1 MTTTQFKVVNYLT
14 KSFVI
19 VEGKKNADNFYI
31 IRSGNVKIIKENPT
45 IADDTSS
52 VLGPGDFFGV
62 ISCMSNRARIETA
75 VAVSNVSLIIVEREQ
90 FGMLIQKNPVIAMKI
105 IRFFSRKLRI
115 FNQAITRLT
124 LQDTGEENFEHLF
137 SIGEYYYKKKALK
150 HAIYAYQKYIEH
162 FPNGMNV
169 ENAISSLKTMGVP
182 LKAPEYPSEE
192 LKKMYLDNTMIF
204 CENEPG
210 GEVYIIQSGK
220 VKITKISGDEEM
232 LLAVLKP
239 GDIFGEMS
247 LLDNK
252 PRNASAISFGEVR
265 LMAINKANFEE
276 MVHMKPQLAIKIIS
290 LLSERIWTAYR
301 QIENLTIKDPMAR
314 IYDILLLQLEKQK
327 IPIHSHQAHNFEF
340 GTNEL
345 LQMVGVP
352 HEKGGVLINRLMEDK
367 SFTLDAGKIVCR
379 NLEELEKSVH
389 YFKKKAMMD
398 KKREESK
405 VL

>member
-1 MTTTQFKVVNYLT
+1 MASTQFKVVNYLT
-14 KSFVI
+14 RSFII

-75 VAVSNVSLIIVEREQ
+75 VAVSNVSLISVEREQ

-105 IRFFSRKLRI
+105 IRFFSRRLRL

-124 LQDTGEENFEHLF
+124 LQNAAEENFEHLF
-137 SIGEYYYKKKALK
+137 TIGEYYYKKKSLR
-150 HAIYAYQKYIEH
+150 HAIYAYQKYIENC
-162 FPNGMNV
+162 PNGNNV
-169 ENAISSLKTMGVP
+169 EDAISSLKSMNAP
-182 LKAPEYPSEE
+182 LKVPENPANE
-192 LKKMYLDNTMIF
+192 LKKVYPDNMMIF

-210 GEVYIIQSGK
+210 SEVYIIQSGK
-220 VKITKISGDEEM
+220 VKITRISGDEEM

-239 GDIFGEMS
+239 GDIFGEQS

-252 PRNASAISFGEVR
+252 PRNASAISFGDVS

-301 QIENLTIKDPMAR
+301 QLENLTIKDPLAR

-327 IPIHSHQAHNFEF
+327 IALHSHNAHNFEI

-345 LQMVGVP
+345 LQMVGIP
-352 HEKGGVLINRLMEDK
+352 PEKGSILISQFLEDK
-367 SFTLDAGKIVCR
+367 FFTLEGGKIVCK
-379 NLEELEKSVH
+379 NLEELEKSVQ

-405 VL
+405 VY

>member
-1 MTTTQFKVVNYLT
+1 MTATQFKVVNYLT

-52 VLGPGDFFGV
+52 LLGPGDFFGV

-75 VAVSNVSLIIVEREQ
+75 VAVSNVSLISVDREQ

-105 IRFFSRKLRI
+105 IRFFSRRLRL

-124 LQDTGEENFEHLF
+124 LQDAAEENLEHLF
-137 SIGEYYYKKKALK
+137 TIGEYYYKKKALR
-150 HAIYAYQKYIEH
+150 HAIYAYQKYIENC
-162 FPNGMNV
+162 PNGNNV
-169 ENAISSLKTMGVP
+169 EDAISSLKSMNAP
-182 LKAPEYPSEE
+182 LKAPDNPTRE
-192 LKKMYLDNTMIF
+192 LKKVYPDNMMIF

-210 GEVYIIQSGK
+210 SEVYIIQGGK
-220 VKITKISGDEEM
+220 VKITRISGDEEM

-239 GDIFGEMS
+239 GDIFGEQS

-252 PRNASAISFGEVR
+252 PRNASAISFGDVN

-301 QIENLTIKDPMAR
+301 QLENLTIKDSMAR

-327 IPIHSHQAHNFEF
+327 IPLHSHQSHNFEI

-345 LQMVGVP
+345 LQMVGIP
-352 HEKGGVLINRLMEDK
+352 PEKGSNLISQLLEDK
-367 SFTLDAGKIVCR
+367 FFTLEGGKIVCK

-389 YFKKKAMMD
+389 YYKKKAMMD

-405 VL
+405 VY

>member
-1 MTTTQFKVVNYLT
+1 MTTTQFKVENYLK
-14 KSFVI
+14 KSFII
-19 VEGKKNADNFYI
+19 VEGKKNAENFYI
-31 IRSGNVKIIKENPT
+31 IRGGNVKLIKENPT
-45 IADDTSS
+45 IADDTANL
-52 VLGPGDFFGV
+52 LGPGDFFGV
-62 ISCMSNRARIETA
+62 ISCMSSRARIETA
-75 VAVSNVSLIIVEREQ
+75 VAVTNVSLISVQREQ
-90 FGMLIQKNPVIAMKI
+90 FGMLIQNNPVIAMKI
-105 IRFFSRKLRI
+105 IRFFSRKLRS

-124 LQDTGEENFEHLF
+124 LQDAAEENSEHLYT
-137 SIGEYYYKKKALK
+137 IGEYYYKKKALK

-162 FPNGMNV
+162 CPKGYHI
-169 ENAISSLKTMGVP
+169 ENAIATLKTMNAP
-182 LKAPEYPSEE
+182 LKTPVRESQD
-192 LKKMYLDNTMIF
+192 LKKVYPDNIMIF

-210 GEVYIIQSGK
+210 NELYIIQGGK

-252 PRNASAISFGEVR
+252 PRNASAISFGEVS

-290 LLSERIWTAYR
+290 ILSERIWTAYR
-301 QIENLTIKDPMAR
+301 QLENLTIKDPMAR
-314 IYDILLLQLEKQK
+314 IYDTLLLQLEKQK
-327 IPIHSHQAHNFEF
+327 IPIHQHQAHNFEF

-345 LQMVGVP
+345 LQYVGVP
-352 HEKGGVLINRLMEDK
+352 QEKGGPYINQLMEDK
-367 SFTLDAGKIVCR
+367 FFALESGKIVCK
-379 NLEELEKSVH
+379 NLEELEKSVQ

-405 VL
+405 AH